1 MSPGRTERRLNEV
14 VDAAAGP
21 VLLLVRLSSTGECSR
36 KLLSMK
42 PFVSPTVLVLAPVMV
57 ACTLSEPSMS
67 PAGVPIN
74 DINPFFVE
82 SSLLHQLPPFNQ
94 IDTGH
99 YLPAFERGIAEQLD
113 ETNVITNTPDAPSIE
128 NTLVAL
134 ERSGRLLDRVATTFF
149 ILATADTNDAMNEM
163 HPEIARRLAVHRDQ
177 ILLNPALFERVKTL
191 HAQRKMLDAD
201 EESHRLIE
209 EYYTDFVRAGAE
221 LSESEK
227 ARMKVINAEL
237 ATLQAT
243 FGQNVLDEVNAST
256 VVVDTREELTGLSD
270 NQIAATAEAAKASG
284 LEGKYVVALLNT
296 SGQPALSSLE
306 NRVLRQRITR
316 ASLVRNSQGGEFDNR
331 AVISRMAHLRAE
343 RAALLGYPNHAAY
356 VLEEETA
363 QTVDAVNMRLASL
376 VAPAVANAEREVA
389 DLQLFAAG
397 DGIAVEAWD
406 WAYYSEK
413 VRGARFD
420 FEAFELRPYFE
431 MDNVLQNGVFFAAN
445 RLYGLTFEER
455 RELPV
460 YHPDVRIWEVFDG
473 DGSPLGLF
481 ITDYYARPSKRGGA
495 WMSSYVSQ
503 SHLFGTRPVIA
514 NHLNVSKPPEGEPTL
529 LTFDEVE
536 TMFHEFGHALHGL
549 FSDVRFP
556 YFAGTS
562 VPRDFVEYPSQV
574 NEMWATWPAVLEN
587 YATHHETGEPMPR
600 ELFDKVLATETFNQG
615 FATSEYLA
623 ASLLDQAWHQL
634 GVDDVPGAEEVEAF
648 EAAALEAAGV
658 ALATVPPRYRST
670 YFSHIW
676 SGGYSAGYYSY
687 IWSEVLDADTVDW
700 FKTNGGLTRRN
711 GDHFRRTLLSKGGS
725 RDSMTL
731 FLDFR
736 GARPDIG
743 PLLARR
749 GLK

>member
-1 MSPGRTERRLNEV
+1 
-14 VDAAAGP
+14 
-21 VLLLVRLSSTGECSR
+21 
-36 KLLSMK
+36 MK

-57 ACTLSEPSMS
+57 ACTLSEPGMS

-74 DINPFFVE
+74 DMNPFFVE
-82 SSLLHQLPPFNQ
+82 SSLLHQLPPFNK
-94 IDTGH
+94 IDTDH
-99 YLPAFERGIAEQLD
+99 YLPAFEKGIAEQLD
-113 ETNVITNTPDAPSIE
+113 ETNVIANTPDVPSIE

-134 ERSGRLLDRVATTFF
+134 ERSGRLLDRVATAFF

-163 HPEIARRLAVHRDQ
+163 RPEIARRLAVHRDQ
-177 ILLNPALFERVKTL
+177 ILLDPALFERVKTL

-495 WMSSYVSQ
+495 WMSSYISQ

-587 YATHHETGEPMPR
+587 YAIHHETGEPMPR